1 MGSESLQNFLDR
13 VDIELKKKGKKSS
26 KTRRKVMELFF
37 ARDGHVTVE
46 DLYHIVRKRH
56 EGIGYATV
64 YRTLKTLE
72 ELGYASS
79 IEIGDGKKRFEN
91 GMSLHHDHICCV
103 FCKKIIEFS
112 DSEIEVLQN
121 NIAKKHNFH
130 IINHSLNIFGVC
142 PDCKG

>member
-1 MGSESLQNFLDR
+1 
-13 VDIELKKKGKKSS
+13 
-26 KTRRKVMELFF
+26 MELFF
-37 ARDGHVTVE
+37 AREGHVTVE
-46 DLYHIVRKRH
+46 DLYRLVREHH

-72 ELGYASS
+72 DLGYASS

-103 FCKKIIEFS
+103 FCKKIIEFK
-112 DSEIEVLQN
+112 DPEIEVLQN